1 MYLNGLILVS
11 GVLDF
16 GTIWGQ
22 TGNDLPFALYLP
34 AYTAA
39 AQFHRKLP
47 PDLQSDLPKALAEA
61 REFARGEYGS
71 ALQQGDSLPADE
83 RKKVAA
89 ELVRL
94 TGLKSSVIED
104 NHLRIDEG
112 VFRKQLLHDE
122 GLILGAYDARLT
134 GRDDAPASPYPDFD
148 PSSAAVF
155 GPFSAAMN
163 FYVRGELKFEDD
175 LPYEILAGVQPWNY
189 GVRNNYANASD
200 KLAAAM
206 NQNPYMRVLVLGGR
220 CDLVCPIDTMRH
232 ALEHMQLASP
242 YRTNILYAAYDS
254 GHMMY
259 INLPD
264 LKKMQQDLEGFVK
277 P

>member
-39 AQFHRKLP
+39 AQFHKKLP
-47 PDLQSDLPKALAEA
+47 DDLQNDLTRALAESRA
-61 REFARGEYGS
+61 FAQGEYIS
-71 ALQQGDSLPADE
+71 ALQQGDSLSADE
-83 RKKVAA
+83 HKKIAA

-94 TGLKSSVIED
+94 TGLKPQVIED
-104 NHLRIDEG
+104 NDLRVDES
-112 VFRKQLLHDE
+112 VFRKQLLHDQ
-122 GLILGAYDARLT
+122 GLILGAYDARIT
-134 GRDDAPASPYPDFD
+134 GRDDDPASPYPDFD
-148 PSSAAVF
+148 PSDTAVL

-163 FYVRGELKFEDD
+163 SYVRSELKFEDD
-175 LPYEILAGVQPWNY
+175 RPYETIAGVQPWNY
-189 GVRNNYANASD
+189 GVHNNYANASD
-200 KLAAAM
+200 KLATTM
-206 NQNPYMRVLVLGGR
+206 NENPYMRLLVLGGR
-220 CDLVCPIDTMRH
+220 RDLVCPIDTIRH
-232 ALEHMQLASP
+232 ALNHMSLDP
-242 YRTNILYAAYDS
+242 TYRTNITYAEFDA

-264 LKKMQQDLEGFVK
+264 LQKMQKILENFLK
-277 P
+277 